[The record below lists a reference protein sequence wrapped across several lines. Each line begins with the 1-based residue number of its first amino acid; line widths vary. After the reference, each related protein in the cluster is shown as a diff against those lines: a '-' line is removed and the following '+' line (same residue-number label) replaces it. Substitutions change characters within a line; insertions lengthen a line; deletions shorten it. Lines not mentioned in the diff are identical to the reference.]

1 MIARLRLL
9 QIQGLAREKL
19 IQYDRMHL
27 PVRPKEFARQLDILV
42 EPFSPPQPDV
52 SGFLMQLGNSFGIGY
67 STDIRND
74 GFQNFTVAHE
84 LGHYFIDDHPLAI
97 LGSGKHFSRSGYISK
112 DRFEE
117 EADAFATELLMP
129 WKLIEPVIRANTGG
143 FGTIKAIADGCESS
157 LLASA
162 IRYTQVT
169 TECVAVIVSHL
180 GVVEFMTASTS
191 FKQIPGLDWLRKR
204 DALPSEAPSKRYSA
218 ELDWIRAGHI
228 AEEGGQLSAWFPG
241 ARDREVEEDVVGL
254 GSYERLLTVLM
265 TEETASEE
273 DDNEED
279 QDDYIDR
286 WKTGIFRAK
295 R

>member
-19 IQYDRMHL
+19 IQYDRMRL
-27 PVRPKEFARQLDILV
+27 PVRPKEFAQQRDILV
-42 EPFSPPQPDV
+42 EPFSPPHPDV

-67 STDIRND
+67 STAIRNE

-97 LGSGKHFSRSGYISK
+97 LSNGKHFSRSGYISK

-129 WKLIEPVIRANTGG
+129 WKLIEPIIRANAGG
-143 FGTIKAIADGCESS
+143 FRTIKAIADGCESS

-169 TECVAVIVSHL
+169 QECVAVIVSHL
-180 GVVEFMTASTS
+180 GVIEFMTASTS
-191 FKQIPGLDWLRKR
+191 FKQIPDLDWLRKR
-204 DALPSEAPSKRYSA
+204 DSLPANVPSSRFSTK
-218 ELDWIRAGHI
+218 LDWIRAGHI
-228 AEEGGQLSAWFPG
+228 SEDGGLLAPWFP
-241 ARDREVEEDVVGL
+241 AVRDREVEEDIIGL
-254 GSYERLLTVLM
+254 GSYDRLLTVLV
-265 TEETASEE
+265 TENTDTEDE
-273 DDNEED
+273 DDEEY
-279 QDDYIDR
+279 QDDYVDR
-286 WKTGIFRAK
+286 WKQGIFRSK
-295 R
+295 K

>member
-1 MIARLRLL
+1 MRLQ
-9 QIQGLAREKL
+9 QIQALAREKL
-19 IQYDRMHL
+19 IDYDRMNL
-27 PVRPKEFARQLDILV
+27 PVRPKDFARQLDILV
-42 EPFSPPQPDV
+42 QPFSPTQPDV
-52 SGFLMQLGNSFGIGY
+52 SGYLMQQGNSFGIGY
-67 STDIRND
+67 SMAIRND

-97 LGSGKHFSRSGYISK
+97 LSSGKHLSRSGYISK
-112 DRFEE
+112 DRYEE

-129 WKLIEPVIRANTGG
+129 WKLIEPLVRANAGG

-169 TECVAVIVSHL
+169 KECVAVIVSHL

-191 FKQIPGLDWLRKR
+191 FKQIPGIDWLRKR
-204 DALPSEAPSKRYSA
+204 DVLPPEAPSKRFST
-218 ELDWIRAGHI
+218 ELEWIRTGHI
-228 AEEGGQLSAWFPG
+228 AEEGGPLSAWFPG

-254 GSYERLLTVLM
+254 GGYERLLTVLM
-265 TEETASEE
+265 AEETESEDS
-273 DDNEED
+273 DDDEAG

-286 WKTGIFRAK
+286 WKQGIFRGK

>member
-1 MIARLRLL
+1 MIARLPLQ

-19 IQYDRMHL
+19 IEHGRMHL
-27 PVRPKEFARQLDILV
+27 PVSPKDFARQLDILV
-42 EPFSPPQPDV
+42 QPFVPAQSDV
-52 SGFLMQLGNSFGIGY
+52 SGFLMQQGNSFMIGY
-67 STDIRND
+67 STAIQSD

-97 LGSGKHFSRSGYISK
+97 LSSGKHLSRSGYISK
-112 DRFEE
+112 DRYEE

-129 WKLIEPVIRANTGG
+129 WKLIEPLIRAKTGG

-169 TECVAVIVSHL
+169 KECVAVIVSHL
-180 GVVEFMTASTS
+180 GVVEFMTASDS
-191 FKQIPGLDWLRKR
+191 FKQIPGIDWLRKR
-204 DALPSEAPSKRYSA
+204 DLLPSEVPSKRFSTDL
-218 ELDWIRAGHI
+218 EWIRACHI
-228 AEEGGQLSAWFPG
+228 AEEGVGLSAWFPG
-241 ARDREVEEDVVGL
+241 MRDREVEEDVVGL

-265 TEETASEE
+265 TDEAETEE
-273 DDNEED
+273 DDDEGD

-286 WKTGIFRAK
+286 WKQGIFRGK